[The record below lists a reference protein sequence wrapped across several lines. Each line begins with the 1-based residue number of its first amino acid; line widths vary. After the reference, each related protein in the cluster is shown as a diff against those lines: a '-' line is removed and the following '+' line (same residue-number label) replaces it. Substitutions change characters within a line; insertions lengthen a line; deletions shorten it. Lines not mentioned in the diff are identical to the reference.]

1 MNLVTTHLITYEQ
14 IWSDDLWIENTDHTM
29 VEMTFRQFPQLVWLL
44 DEGYKPT
51 IHKWH
56 NIASQNMHIAYQF
69 RLPESVITFVCLK
82 WPEQI
87 MHIDYDQMITT
98 IENRDDTEE
107 NQTTCQAQT

>member
-1 MNLVTTHLITYEQ
+1 MNLITTYPITYEQ
-14 IWSDDLWIENTDHTM
+14 IWSDDLWLNNTKVSAIE
-29 VEMTFRQFPQLVWLL
+29 EAFRQFPQLVWLL

-51 IHKWH
+51 IKKWH

-98 IENRDDTEE
+98 IESRYDQEE
-107 NQTTCQAQT
+107 TQQTR